1 MTYKTGFS
9 LIFLAIFS
17 CFSEAFAQSENPLEL
32 TWQKLS
38 QHPRLFAN
46 KEKIAALKLQKDD
59 VSKQLFLL
67 LKLEADK
74 YLVADKIQYPT
85 KGFKF
90 EAMRK
95 VQGRILALSLAYR
108 LFGEKKY
115 LEKAKTEL
123 IQLAELPDWCPS
135 HFLDVGEGALA
146 AGIGLDWLY
155 DELSNAEREKITQA
169 IIKNALLPSLEA
181 KESQT
186 NASWV
191 NGGFNWNPVC
201 HGGLT
206 VAALAIAE
214 TEPDLSKRIVERAI
228 KYTPFAGAEYA
239 PDGSYPEGPSYWS
252 YGTSFY
258 VIAIEALRSVTGKSF
273 GLEKM
278 PGFLK
283 TADYKKQVMGSF
295 GEEFNYS
302 DYHIENQNEPI
313 MLWFGN
319 ELKRSDLLKSE
330 ALKIQQLLQQNE
342 SQGLVKKVFLNRHF
356 PLEILWWAPNL
367 YDKSKTET
375 PKHYTAKGGLA
386 LGVMR
391 SSWNDPNA
399 SFVAIKG
406 GTPNYSHGHTDV
418 GSFVLETNGVRW
430 AVDLGTESYDKMRAA
445 KLDLWNYSQNSS
457 RWTTFRVGPEGHNIL
472 RFDGENQQI
481 EGKATIKELKTKKGT
496 FGNAVD
502 LTSLY
507 SKKAEKVERSI
518 FLNTDKSML
527 IQDEWTTKEQAV
539 EVAWQWLT
547 KAIVSKTAT
556 GLLLEQDGKQL
567 EIKVVEP
574 SSGISIEIEDV
585 STAKNL
591 QDSPNP
597 NLTRIVIKQKTAA
610 NSKGKLFVSVK
621 QFLPK

>member
-1 MTYKTGFS
+1 MKNRFVLS
-9 LIFLAIFS
+9 LTILAILF
-17 CFSEAFAQSENPLEL
+17 CFPESSAQSEKTTKV
-32 TWQKLS
+32 TWQKLP

-46 KEKIAALKLQKDD
+46 TDKISALKSQKDS
-59 VSKQLFLL
+59 VSKQLFSL
-67 LKLEADK
+67 LKFEADK

-90 EAMRK
+90 DAMRK

-108 LFGEKKY
+108 LFEEKKY

-155 DELSNAEREKITQA
+155 DELSKEEREKITQA
-169 IIKNALLPSLEA
+169 IIKNALFPSLEA

-191 NGGFNWNPVC
+191 NGSFNWNPVC

-206 VAALAIAE
+206 VAAMAIAE
-214 TEPDLSKRIVERAI
+214 TEPDLSKRIVERALKNLPI
-228 KYTPFAGAEYA
+228 AGGEYA

-258 VIAIEALRSVTGKSF
+258 VIAIEALRSVAGNSF

-302 DYHIENQNEPI
+302 DYHIENLNEPI
-313 MLWFGN
+313 MFWFGS

-330 ALKIQQLLQQNE
+330 VLKIQQLHQQKE
-342 SQGLVKKVFLNRHF
+342 SNSLGKRVFLNRYF
-356 PLEILWWAPNL
+356 PFEILWWNPSL
-367 YDKSKTET
+367 YHKSKSET
-375 PKHYTAKGGLA
+375 HKHYIAQGGLA
-386 LGVMR
+386 IGVMR
-391 SSWNDPNA
+391 SSWDDPNA

-406 GTPNYSHGHTDV
+406 GTPNYSHGHMDV
-418 GSFVLETNGVRW
+418 GSFVLEANGVRW

-445 KLDLWNYSQNSS
+445 KLDLWNYSQESS
-457 RWTTFRVGPEGHNIL
+457 RWTTFRAGSEGHNIL

-481 EGKATIKELKTKKGT
+481 EGKANIKELKTKKGT
-496 FGNAVD
+496 FGNTLD

-507 SKKAEKVERSI
+507 SKKAEKVERSV
-518 FLNTDKSML
+518 FLNTDKSIL
-527 IQDEWTTKEQAV
+527 IHDEWTTKGQAV

-547 KAIVSKTAT
+547 KAKVSRSAS
-556 GLLLEQDGKQL
+556 GLVLEQDGKHLTIDIEQPL
-567 EIKVVEP
+567 
-574 SSGISIEIEDV
+574 SGIAIEIEDV
-585 STAKNL
+585 SAPKNL

-597 NLTRIVIKQKTAA
+597 NLTRIVIKQKMGA
-610 NSKGKLFVSVK
+610 NSKGGLSVK
-621 QFLPK
+621 IKSIQP